1 MQSGHSTLV
10 LCISAFATAASGSL
24 SSAGPTA
31 YNGVNKIIA
40 ATLLFRASSSFDNI
54 LISEGR
60 DVSNL
65 LRGLGMNGLSKLFH
79 NLNSLAWGVVASQVC
94 TPARVGPASAPSFG
108 PTTIISKGLKR
119 CYNLTYLGQKGYSGV
134 AYAYYMC
141 GTSLQNSR
149 NMRIH
154 ASIDAGRPLLAPCK

>member
-1 MQSGHSTLV
+1 M
-10 LCISAFATAASGSL
+10 LCLAACATAASGSL

-40 ATLLFRASSSFDNI
+40 ATVLFRASSSFDNI

-94 TPARVGPASAPSFG
+94 WSLVNTFEGGIPPSHKGSRGGVRVVVSGPL
-108 PTTIISKGLKR
+108 I
-119 CYNLTYLGQKGYSGV
+119 
-134 AYAYYMC
+134 
-141 GTSLQNSR
+141 
-149 NMRIH
+149 
-154 ASIDAGRPLLAPCK
+154 